1 MQIIRFIILGFL
13 CLLPL
18 PLTAQETEEGQLSVE
33 REDELEE
40 RFLEFADEID
50 RLSKASNLQIHISE
64 SNIESGTY
72 TRILREKIN
81 IMNAEYQAIDYRWNA
96 LTQAEQSDIAKS
108 KYLMELMAK
117 VQSDKQAIADT
128 IASQQHKC
136 QAISDFLSAE
146 CLIFSQD
153 STFARLYKQAHALS
167 LVQKLAPKLEK
178 IKAQEQVL
186 FARLQS
192 SYDKSKSAA
201 EMVPQLKNRAAVL
214 DEHFYKLKTLDE
226 KIQSM
231 EYKPFIERIKSYLLA
246 LACISVILV
255 FLNIFV
261 TKLSGIKKTRQMLK
275 KQKELFNKTNGNEYP
290 TI

>member
-1 MQIIRFIILGFL
+1 MQIARFIILGFL
-13 CLLPL
+13 SLLTLPL
-18 PLTAQETEEGQLSVE
+18 SAQETEEGQLSVE

-40 RFLEFADEID
+40 RFFEFADELN

-81 IMNAEYQAIDYRWNA
+81 IMNAEYQTINYRWTT
-96 LTQAEQSDIAKS
+96 LTQAAQADIAKS

-117 VQSDKQAIADT
+117 VQSVKQAIADT

-146 CLIFSQD
+146 HLILSQD

-167 LVQKLAPKLEK
+167 MVQKLAPRLEK
-178 IKAQEQVL
+178 VKAQEQML
-186 FARLQS
+186 FAKLQS
-192 SYDKSKSAA
+192 RYNKSKSAA

-214 DEHFYKLKTLDE
+214 DEHFYKLKTVDE

-231 EYKPFIERIKSYLLA
+231 EYKPFIERIKSYLLG
-246 LACISVILV
+246 LACVSVILI
-255 FLNIFV
+255 FLNILV
-261 TKLSGIKKTRQMLK
+261 TKLAGLKKARQMLK
-275 KQKELFNKTNGNEYP
+275 KQKDTLNKTNGSEYP